1 MANALPTLP
10 TLPRIYWFDI
20 YTLSNNKAQYEPLEW
35 NGIVDNNNS
44 TISTTW
50 VLDIN
55 GSDDGIYNFPAD
67 SGKTGTYKRYQVN
80 PPSNIDSSYENIGDS
95 SKAELT
101 YWATTDY
108 GGTKITA
115 YFYYKKSA
123 PEYTYRLYVKVNDVV
138 QYTWGNL
145 VGEIYSTIY
154 GSTVHISLERKQTT
168 STTWYPTNIWKLKEN
183 LNISFSIS
191 NAKLTS
197 TSSFQM
203 NIGSIFNFHS
213 GYPNDTYTNDN
224 MSTNLK
230 DSNISI
236 GTETS
241 FYSWESRPGLNNPS
255 TASVELD
262 GTTLTVDV
270 VCDSSSN
277 SDSGGGFQPGEG
289 LQPIH

>member
-1 MANALPTLP
+1 MVNVLH
-10 TLPRIYWFDI
+10 RIYVFNI
-20 YTLSNNKAQYEPLEW
+20 YTLSNNKAKYEPSKW
-35 NGIVDNNNS
+35 NGIVDNNNP

-50 VLDIN
+50 ILNIN
-55 GSDDGIYNFPAD
+55 NSDNIFDFTDD
-67 SGKTGTYKRYQVN
+67 SGKTGTYKKYRVD
-80 PPSNIDSSYENIGDS
+80 PPNNIDLSYEETDDS

-108 GGTKITA
+108 GGTKTTA

-138 QYTWGNL
+138 KYTWQNL
-145 VGEIYSTIY
+145 VGEEYSTLN
-154 GSTVHISLERKQTT
+154 GSTVYISLERKKTT
-168 STTWYPTNIWKLKEN
+168 STTWYPANMWKLKEN

-191 NAKLTS
+191 KAKLTS
-197 TSSFQM
+197 TSNYQMLIGGSFY
-203 NIGSIFNFHS
+203 FHS

-224 MSTNLK
+224 ISTNLK
-230 DSNISI
+230 DGNLLT

-241 FYSWESRPGLNNPS
+241 FYSWESSPGLNNPS
-255 TASVELD
+255 TASVELDGD

-277 SDSGGGFQPGEG
+277 SGSGGGFK
-289 LQPIH
+289 PIH

>member
-1 MANALPTLP
+1 MAID
-10 TLPRIYWFDI
+10 LPRIYQFDI
-20 YTLSNNKAQYEPLEW
+20 YTLSNNKAQYEPSKW

-50 VLDIN
+50 ILNKNNNDDIF
-55 GSDDGIYNFPAD
+55 NFPAG
-67 SGKTGTYKRYQVN
+67 SGKTGTYRRYQVS
-80 PPSNIDSSYENIGDS
+80 PPNNIDSSYEKINDS

-115 YFYYKKSA
+115 YFYYKKRA
-123 PEYTYRLYVKVNDVV
+123 PENTYRLYIKVNDVV

-145 VGEIYSTIY
+145 VGTVDTTIH
-154 GSTVHISLERKQTT
+154 GSTVYIKLERKKTT
-168 STTWYPTNIWKLKEN
+168 STTWYPANMWKLKEN

-197 TSSFQM
+197 TGYYQI
-203 NIGSIFNFHS
+203 NIGSSFYFHS

-224 MSTNLK
+224 ISTNLK
-230 DSNISI
+230 DGNLLI
-236 GTETS
+236 GTKTS
-241 FYSWESRPGLNNPS
+241 FYSWESSPGLNNPS

-277 SDSGGGFQPGEG
+277 SGSGGGFQP
-289 LQPIH
+289 IH

>member
-1 MANALPTLP
+1 MAIDLLG
-10 TLPRIYWFDI
+10 RYQFDI
-20 YTLSNNKAQYEPLEW
+20 YTLSNNKAQYEPSKW

-50 VLDIN
+50 ILNIN
-55 GSDDGIYNFPAD
+55 NNDGIFNFPAG
-67 SGKTGTYKRYQVN
+67 SGKTGTYRRYQVS
-80 PPSNIDSSYENIGDS
+80 PPNNIDSSYEKINDS

-123 PEYTYRLYVKVNDVV
+123 PEYTYRLYIKVNDVV

-145 VGEIYSTIY
+145 VGTVHTTIH
-154 GSTVHISLERKQTT
+154 GSTVYITLQRKQTT
-168 STTWYPTNIWKLKEN
+168 STTWYPANMWKLKEN

-197 TSSFQM
+197 TGYYKM
-203 NIGSIFNFHS
+203 DIGSIFYFHS

-224 MSTNLK
+224 ISTNLK
-230 DSNISI
+230 DLNLLI
-236 GTETS
+236 GTKTS
-241 FYSWESRPGLNNPS
+241 FYSWESSPGLNNPS

-277 SDSGGGFQPGEG
+277 SGSGGGFQP
-289 LQPIH
+289 IH